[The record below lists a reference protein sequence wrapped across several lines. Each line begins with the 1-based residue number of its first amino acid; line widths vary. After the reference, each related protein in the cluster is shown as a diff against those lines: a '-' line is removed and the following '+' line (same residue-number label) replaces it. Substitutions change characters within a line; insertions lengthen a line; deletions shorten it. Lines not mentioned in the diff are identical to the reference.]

1 MTETA
6 HTRTISG
13 MLEVF
18 ADGGSRGNPGH
29 AAYAFIVKKDDQIIK
44 EGKGYIG
51 IATNNVAEY
60 SALIEALKWLSNNY
74 AAQNL
79 QISLDS
85 QLVVSQLNGIF
96 KVKDSKIRDLF
107 FKVRELEP
115 NFPKLIYKHIP
126 RQQNSQADKLVNTVL
141 DEVTLSVSR
150 KYHGT

>member
-1 MTETA
+1 M
-6 HTRTISG
+6 RI
-13 MLEVF
+13 L
-18 ADGGSRGNPGH
+18 GSI
-29 AAYAFIVKKDDQIIK
+29 F
-44 EGKGYIG
+44 
-51 IATNNVAEY
+51 
-60 SALIEALKWLSNNY
+60 
-74 AAQNL
+74 L

-141 DEVTLSVSR
+141 DEATLSVSR
-150 KYHGT
+150 EYHGT

>member
-51 IATNNVAEY
+51 ITTNNVAEY
-60 SALIEALKWLSNNY
+60 TALIEALKWLSNNY
-74 AAQNL
+74 AAQKL

-85 QLVVSQLNGIF
+85 LSCPHEYGTLFCI
-96 KVKDSKIRDLF
+96 IRAA
-107 FKVRELEP
+107 P
-115 NFPKLIYKHIP
+115 PPK
-126 RQQNSQADKLVNTVL
+126 TV
-141 DEVTLSVSR
+141 T
-150 KYHGT
+150 